1 MMVYFGESK
10 CNFHCGIS
18 CDNCCLNSEFYL
30 TDSTNDALKVVKA
43 MLEKT
48 SLVTHYMKLFPLE
61 SKQKSIQDEG
71 LDRFLNF
78 GIFKKR
84 LVPAVLLEKFLRT
97 LVYNGVL
104 TENIEQKGKSMTVKI
119 TLSPK
124 AHDLFS
130 LNVTKLAKK

>member
-1 MMVYFGESK
+1 M
-10 CNFHCGIS
+10 
-18 CDNCCLNSEFYL
+18 
-30 TDSTNDALKVVKA
+30 
-43 MLEKT
+43 
-48 SLVTHYMKLFPLE
+48 
-61 SKQKSIQDEG
+61 
-71 LDRFLNF
+71 NF

-104 TENIEQKGKSMTVKI
+104 TENIEQKEKSMTVKI

-130 LNVTKLAKK
+130 LDMSVTKLAKK